1 MKTITEITRQKPT
14 PPQIRLAAYC
24 RVSSDSSDQLHSF
37 AAQIK
42 YYSEYCKRHPEYK
55 FVDIYADEGI
65 TGTSMEKRDD
75 FRRMLRDC
83 KKGLIDRII
92 VKSMSRFARNTEEML
107 TALRALEQMEV
118 SVYFEEQGL
127 DTKSM
132 NSEMFATFPGMVAQ
146 QESVSISTK
155 QDEQLNSYEV
165 QRTHYEERIR
175 TEPKWSL
182 VGIFADKG
190 ITGTSMKKR
199 DEFNKMLR
207 LCYKGKIDM
216 IIVKSISRFARNTL
230 DVIKITRKL
239 REINVDVYFEEQGI
253 HSIDPAS
260 EFYITIY
267 GSIAQS
273 ESENISA
280 NVKWGKAQSAKQG
293 NVPFQ
298 CKHFLGYTK
307 NADGE
312 IEIVPEEAE
321 IIREIYERY
330 LSGESL
336 HGIKCYL
343 EAKEIPTPAGC
354 SVWRQETIRSILSN
368 EKYKGDAIINKTY
381 VSDCISK
388 RIKANNGERNKY
400 YIENNHPAIIDA
412 GTFARVQEEIAR
424 RSGKPKVKQKGTK
437 TELSRY
443 SSKYALSELLIC
455 GECRTPY
462 RRCTWTAKGKRKI
475 VWRCIN
481 RLDYGKKYCHHSP
494 SIEESLLQDAVM
506 RAIMQ
511 TAKQNIEVLKTLKI
525 HIGMGLTDEVTED
538 KTLDIQ
544 IRIAEI
550 DAEFQKM
557 LKAVSADNADGID
570 EERITELMNEKQ
582 RLTVQLEQYATM
594 RQKRESAKSRLD
606 EIFTILDGLQNHPME
621 YDDTLVR
628 QIIECVVVE
637 SKEKIKVV
645 FIGGTEIEM
654 TL

>member
-1 MKTITEITRQKPT
+1 MNYNRKIMRLELSAEKALNGGYYYAELLLPAADYEIKDAMQRTRAVGRENTVEVSILECDILPEMQD
-14 PPQIRLAAYC
+14 IRLDTFSLDELNFLAKRLASLPDEELPVFYAVTKQIFNDTDENPVSIKDLINC
-24 RVSSDSSDQLHSF
+24 TYSLDTVPVAHNVSNLAELGRFAFENELLSDLEGIPESAVPFLNAEQIGRVQQKNDNGVFEGRLYIPTVHYDRPEIYDGVTLPDEESESSDF
-37 AAQIK
+37 AIRLLV
-42 YYSEYCKRHPEYK
+42 SGTPEH
-55 FVDIYADEGI
+55 I
-65 TGTSMEKRDD
+65 
-75 FRRMLRDC
+75 
-83 KKGLIDRII
+83 
-92 VKSMSRFARNTEEML
+92 
-107 TALRALEQMEV
+107 
-118 SVYFEEQGL
+118 
-127 DTKSM
+127 
-132 NSEMFATFPGMVAQ
+132 
-146 QESVSISTK
+146 
-155 QDEQLNSYEV
+155 
-165 QRTHYEERIR
+165 
-175 TEPKWSL
+175 
-182 VGIFADKG
+182 
-190 ITGTSMKKR
+190 
-199 DEFNKMLR
+199 
-207 LCYKGKIDM
+207 
-216 IIVKSISRFARNTL
+216 
-230 DVIKITRKL
+230 
-239 REINVDVYFEEQGI
+239 
-253 HSIDPAS
+253 
-260 EFYITIY
+260 
-267 GSIAQS
+267 
-273 ESENISA
+273 
-280 NVKWGKAQSAKQG
+280 
-293 NVPFQ
+293 
-298 CKHFLGYTK
+298 
-307 NADGE
+307 
-312 IEIVPEEAE
+312 
-321 IIREIYERY
+321 
-330 LSGESL
+330 
-336 HGIKCYL
+336 
-343 EAKEIPTPAGC
+343 
-354 SVWRQETIRSILSN
+354 
-368 EKYKGDAIINKTY
+368 KGDAIINKTY

-443 SSKYALSELLIC
+443 SSRYALSELLIC

-557 LKAVSADNADGID
+557 IKAISADNADGID
-570 EERITELMNEKQ
+570 EERVTELMNEKQ

>member
-1 MKTITEITRQKPT
+1 MMQATSVQPQKTVRIIPATIDTKATITQNYRQL
-14 PPQIRLAAYC
+14 RVAAYC
-24 RVSSDSSDQLHSF
+24 RV
-37 AAQIK
+37 
-42 YYSEYCKRHPEYK
+42 
-55 FVDIYADEGI
+55 
-65 TGTSMEKRDD
+65 
-75 FRRMLRDC
+75 
-83 KKGLIDRII
+83 
-92 VKSMSRFARNTEEML
+92 
-107 TALRALEQMEV
+107 
-118 SVYFEEQGL
+118 
-127 DTKSM
+127 
-132 NSEMFATFPGMVAQ
+132 
-146 QESVSISTK
+146 STK

-307 NADGE
+307 NADSE
-312 IEIVPEEAE
+312 IEIVPDEAE

-336 HGIKCYL
+336 YGIKCYL

-388 RIKANNGERNKY
+388 RVKVNNGERNKY

-462 RRCTWTAKGKRKI
+462 RRCTWTAKGKRKV

-538 KTLDIQ
+538 KALDIQ

-582 RLTVQLEQYATM
+582 RLTVQLEQYAAM